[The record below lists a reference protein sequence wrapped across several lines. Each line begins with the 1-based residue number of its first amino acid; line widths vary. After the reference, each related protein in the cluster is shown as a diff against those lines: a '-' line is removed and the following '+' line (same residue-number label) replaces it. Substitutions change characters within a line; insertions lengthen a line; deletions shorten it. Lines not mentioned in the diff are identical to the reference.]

1 MELEILKEL
10 HDIKTSIDEIDGFI
24 SDHASYK
31 KFLEDRKT
39 VYAVERKLEIIG
51 ECVLRIMRKD
61 PFIQIE
67 NARRIVQ
74 FRNRIAHEYDRI
86 DYTIM
91 WSILKNHLPLLK
103 QDVLLLLDKLDDPN
117 VR

>member
-1 MELEILKEL
+1 MILKHPSMKL
-10 HDIKTSIDEIDGFI
+10 MGSSAIMRAIRI
-24 SDHASYK
+24 
-31 KFLEDRKT
+31 FLEDRRT

-103 QDVLLLLDKLDDPN
+103 QDVLLLLDKLDDSN

>member
-1 MELEILKEL
+1 
-10 HDIKTSIDEIDGFI
+10 
-24 SDHASYK
+24 
-31 KFLEDRKT
+31 

-51 ECVLRIMRKD
+51 ECVLRIMRID

-91 WSILKNHLPLLK
+91 WSVIKNHLPLLK
-103 QDVLLLLDKLDDPN
+103 QDVILLIDKTTN
-117 VR
+117 AGV

>member
-1 MELEILKEL
+1 MALEILKEL
-10 HDIKTSIDEIDGFI
+10 HDIKKSIEEIDDFI
-24 SDHASYK
+24 SEHHSYK
-31 KFLEDRKT
+31 RFLEDKKT

-91 WSILKNHLPLLK
+91 WSILRNHLPMLK
-103 QDVLLLLDKLDDPN
+103 QDVLLLLDKLDNSN

>member
-1 MELEILKEL
+1 MALELLKEL
-10 HDIKTSIDEIDGFI
+10 HDIRISIEEIDVFVKEH
-24 SDHASYK
+24 SSYK
-31 KFLEDRKT
+31 KFLEDKKT

-51 ECVLRIMRKD
+51 ECVLRIMRRD

-91 WSILKNHLPLLK
+91 WSVIKNHLPLLK
-103 QDVLLLLDKLDDPN
+103 QDVILLIDKITN
-117 VR
+117 AGV

>member
-1 MELEILKEL
+1 MALELLKEL
-10 HDIKTSIDEIDGFI
+10 HDIRTSIDEIDVFTAGH
-24 SDHASYK
+24 SSYK
-31 KFLEDRKT
+31 KFLEDKKT
-39 VYAVERKLEIIG
+39 LYAVERKLEIIG
-51 ECVLRIMRKD
+51 ECVLRIMRRD

-91 WSILKNHLPLLK
+91 WSVIKNHLPLLK
-103 QDVLLLLDKLDDPN
+103 QDVILLIDKFSNDS
-117 VR
+117 V